1 MGETSLWS
9 FLLHTSFG
17 WEGRS
22 FSLFDGLGWRRGAVA
37 QGVPHFMLWSMM
49 ALGPALDN
57 SWIRGRSGGRSGVV
71 RGVVRL
77 YFQHLFSFVFF
88 VCSFFLSSSL
98 SFSQTVTSSLFIVSF
113 VHSVLLLLKS
123 NHCGRMIVCNAKQ
136 CWQKSSLQC
145 EGWAL
150 SCLL

>member
-1 MGETSLWS
+1 M
-9 FLLHTSFG
+9 
-17 WEGRS
+17 
-22 FSLFDGLGWRRGAVA
+22 A

-49 ALGPALDN
+49 ALVL
-57 SWIRGRSGGRSGVV
+57 RLTTHESGVV
-71 RGVVRL
+71 PGVVRL

-88 VCSFFLSSSL
+88 VCSFLSSSL
-98 SFSQTVTSSLFIVSF
+98 SFSQTFTSSLFIVSF
-113 VHSVLLLLKS
+113 VYSVLLLKS

-150 SCLL
+150 LCWL

>member
-17 WEGRS
+17 WEGHS
-22 FSLFDGLGWRRGAVA
+22 FSLFDALGWRRGAVA
-37 QGVPHFMLWSMM
+37 QGVPYFMLWSMM

-57 SWIRGRSGGRSGVV
+57 SWIRGRSGGRSGSF
-71 RGVVRL
+71 GGS
-77 YFQHLFSFVFF
+77 FGCIFSTCFHLCSLFVP
-88 VCSFFLSSSL
+88 FLSSSL

-123 NHCGRMIVCNAKQ
+123 NHCGRMIVCNLKQ